1 MLHGRDRQRVAVDA
15 VLDRARAGRGG
26 VLVLRG
32 EPGSGKSALLAH
44 AASYPAALCVD
55 DAHECDDLTD
65 LLALAREVEGT
76 RAAVFIATEGP
87 PHGLP
92 GVTLDPLDRAASL
105 RVLHDRRPGLPAE
118 LAADLVDLACGN
130 PLALVELADAL
141 TSAELGGTAPAPTT
155 LPSDSALR
163 TRLRA
168 RLDALSAEAVRAV
181 AMAAVDEEV
190 DADALL
196 VLGVD
201 PRAVEEAGELL
212 DPRRLIRSTLRT
224 ELPPTA
230 RYEAHQALAAALPP
244 GPRRTWHHAAT
255 TPAAARD
262 PNTGR
267 PADQPAADRLAD
279 RPAAEAFADQL
290 FEAAQRARLRGD
302 HVSAARDHD
311 RAAAL
316 TGDPG
321 LKAHRLVSAAADHW
335 AMGAA
340 HRSRAVLRVAERLT
354 DDPDL
359 RALTDLVRGGIDL
372 GDGLPDVAARRLV
385 RAAEGLVGTRRALAI
400 AALGFAG
407 EAASIAGDH
416 QRHADI
422 AAFAERV
429 RAPDEPPA
437 TRITLDHL
445 VGMSATF
452 AGRHEQALPHL
463 RSVVELA
470 DRVPHPQA
478 GIWGAQAAYVLG
490 DAARAH
496 ELAAGAVTAARESGL
511 TALVSWALVYRALS
525 ALLLDQHAVALSA
538 ATEGAHAATAL
549 GQHNAVVDHLT
560 ILALLAA
567 FRGDTDTALHNI
579 DAANEQIVRRGLG
592 RSGTFGAWAFACVD
606 LALDRPA
613 DALDRLRL
621 KATGVHAGIRVMAAP
636 QVVEAAVGCGRPSTA
651 DRALQRF
658 EKWAGAT
665 NCPARMALSHRCHGL
680 LSEGPRSDEHFR
692 EAIRLHRESGTAME
706 LARTE
711 LLYGHRLRR
720 TRKPRAARELLRD
733 ALKIFQSYE
742 ADHWVDRARAELRAA
757 GETTA
762 PVGQA
767 ADLTPQQARIA
778 RLVAEGA
785 TNREIAAR
793 LFLSHRTVE
802 HHLRNMFTRLGV
814 RSRVELT
821 RMIG

>member
-32 EPGSGKSALLAH
+32 EPGSGKSSLLAH
-44 AASYPAALCVD
+44 AAARYDAVLCVD
-55 DAHECDDLTD
+55 DAHRLDLAD
-65 LLALAREVEGT
+65 LSALVREVEGT
-76 RAAVFIATEGP
+76 RAAVLIATEGP

-92 GVTLDPLDRAASL
+92 SVTLDPLDRAASL

-141 TSAELGGTAPAPTT
+141 TSAELGGAAPAPTT

-168 RLDALSAEAVRAV
+168 RLDALSPEAVRAV

-196 VLGVD
+196 ALGVD
-201 PRAVEEAGELL
+201 PRAVEEACGLL
-212 DPRRLIRSTLRT
+212 DSRRLIRSTLRT
-224 ELPPTA
+224 ELSPTA
-230 RYEAHQALAAALPP
+230 RHEAHATLAEALPA
-244 GPRRTWHHAAT
+244 GPRRTWHLAAGPRRT
-255 TPAAARD
+255 WHLAAGLPR
-262 PNTGR
+262 
-267 PADQPAADRLAD
+267 
-279 RPAAEAFADQL
+279 EAFADQL

-302 HVSAARDHD
+302 HASAARDHD

-316 TGDPG
+316 TRDPG
-321 LKAHRLVSAAADHW
+321 RKAHRLVSAAADHW

-340 HRSRAVLRVAERLT
+340 HRSRTVLRVAERLT

-385 RAAEGLVGTRRALAI
+385 RAAHGLVGTRRALAI

-422 AAFAERV
+422 AAFAEHV
-429 RAPDEPPA
+429 REPDEPPA

-452 AGRHEQALPHL
+452 AGRHQEALPHL

-621 KATGVHAGIRVMAAP
+621 KAAGVHAGIRVMAAP
-636 QVVEAAVGCGRPSTA
+636 QVVEAAVGCGQPSTG

>member
-1 MLHGRDRQRVAVDA
+1 MLHGRDRHRVAVDA

-32 EPGSGKSALLAH
+32 EPGSGKSSLLAH
-44 AASYPAALCVD
+44 AAARYPGVLCVD
-55 DAHECDDLTD
+55 DAHECDDLAD
-65 LLALAREVEGT
+65 LLVLAREVADT
-76 RAAVFIATEGP
+76 RAAVLIATEGP
-87 PHGLP
+87 PYGLP
-92 GVTLDPLDRAASL
+92 SVTLDPLDRSASL

-130 PLALVELADAL
+130 PLVLVELARAL

-155 LPSDSALR
+155 LPSDSSLR

-168 RLDALSAEAVRAV
+168 RLDALSPEAVRAV
-181 AMAAVDEEV
+181 AMAAVDDEV
-190 DADALL
+190 DADTLL
-196 VLGVD
+196 TLGVD
-201 PRAVEEAGELL
+201 PRAVEEAGALL
-212 DPRRLIRSTLRT
+212 DRRRLIRSTLRT
-224 ELPPTA
+224 ELSPTA
-230 RYEAHQALAAALPP
+230 RHEAHDALAAALPP
-244 GPRRTWHHAAT
+244 GPRRTWHQAAT
-255 TPAAARD
+255 APAAAASR
-262 PNTGR
+262 
-267 PADQPAADRLAD
+267 
-279 RPAAEAFADQL
+279 AAEQL

-316 TGDPG
+316 TGDPD
-321 LKAHRLVSAAADHW
+321 LQAHRLVSAAADHW

-354 DDPDL
+354 DDPDV
-359 RALTDLVRGGIDL
+359 RALTDLVRGGIEL

-416 QRHADI
+416 QRHATI
-422 AAFAERV
+422 AEFAEGIRE
-429 RAPDEPPA
+429 PDEPPA

-452 AGRHEQALPHL
+452 AGRHEKALPHL

-470 DRVPHPQA
+470 DRVAHPQA

-496 ELAAGAVTAARESGL
+496 DLAAGAVTAARESGL

-579 DAANEQIVRRGLG
+579 DSANEQIVRRGLG

-621 KATGVHAGIRVMAAP
+621 KAAGAHAGIRVMAAP
-636 QVVEAAVGCGRPSTA
+636 QVVEAAVGCGQPSTG

-665 NCPARMALSHRCHGL
+665 RCPARMALSHRCHGL
-680 LSEGPRSDEHFR
+680 LTEGPASDEHFR

-720 TRKPRAARELLRD
+720 GRKPRAARELLRD
-733 ALKIFQSYE
+733 AVKIFQSYE
-742 ADHWVDRARAELRAA
+742 ADHWVERARAELRAA

-762 PVGQA
+762 PVGQPT
-767 ADLTPQQARIA
+767 DLTPQQARIA